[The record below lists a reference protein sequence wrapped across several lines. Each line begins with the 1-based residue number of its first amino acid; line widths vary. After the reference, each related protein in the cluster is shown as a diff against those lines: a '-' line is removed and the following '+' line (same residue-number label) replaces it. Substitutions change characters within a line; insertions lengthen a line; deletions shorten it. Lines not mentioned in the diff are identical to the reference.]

1 MTAISLRVAIVLP
14 SNLLTAVSTI
24 STLKYLE
31 KSSPSNIGTGF
42 SLTKSIFNFKEDRAE
57 PFFSHKKEKIWFSF
71 LFFCLRRKYKKTKKS
86 TWPWYLQSIIYLWI
100 HCKLNFMIFYIYR
113 GQQSCWF
120 FSKVTDPFI
129 YDKMEDSKLWI
140 PHISCD
146 CGSKNK
152 ERKTLYLKHNFVY

>member
-24 STLKYLE
+24 SNSKYFE
-31 KSSPSNIGTGF
+31 KSSPFEYWNRVFTNKIHFQLQRRSSRTLF
-42 SLTKSIFNFKEDRAE
+42 SQ
-57 PFFSHKKEKIWFSF
+57 KKKKKISF

-100 HCKLNFMIFYIYR
+100 HCKLNFMIFYIYG

-120 FSKVTDPFI
+120 FSQFKMLFI
-129 YDKMEDSKLWI
+129 QISKWVAGCFTNPNLQ
-140 PHISCD
+140 
-146 CGSKNK
+146 
-152 ERKTLYLKHNFVY
+152 